1 MGEMIQLKASDS
13 RELAAY
19 VAEPHGESRGKPR
32 GGIVVIQEIFGVNS
46 HVRAIAGGFAAD
58 GYRVMAPAMFDRIER
73 NVDLGYDPDSVT
85 TGRELKG
92 RMDWDGPLLDIRAA
106 IDALAG
112 LKIGVV
118 GYCWGGSLAWLAA
131 TRLDGIAATVC
142 YYGGQIN
149 DFRDESAKCPVLM
162 HFGSEDASIP
172 MDAVEAVR
180 AAQPDI
186 PIHVYEGAG
195 HGFNCDQRGSY
206 DSGASA
212 TSRQRT
218 MEFLASEFA

>member
-1 MGEMIQLKASDS
+1 MGEIIQLKASDGH
-13 RELAAY
+13 ELAAY
-19 VAEPHGESRGKPR
+19 VAEPEGNPR

-46 HVRAIAGGFAAD
+46 HIRGVADGFAAD
-58 GYRVMAPAMFDRIER
+58 GYRVIAPAMFDRIER

-85 TGRELKG
+85 AGRELKG
-92 RMDWDGPLLDIRAA
+92 RMDWDSPLLDIQAA

-112 LKIGVV
+112 LKTGVV

-131 TRLDGIAATVC
+131 TRLDGIAATAC

-162 HFGSEDASIP
+162 HFGTEDASIP
-172 MDAVEAVR
+172 MEAVEAIR
-180 AAQPDI
+180 IAQPDAT
-186 PIHVYEGAG
+186 IHVYEGAG

-206 DSGASA
+206 DEASSVTA
-212 TSRQRT
+212 RRRT
-218 MEFLASEFA
+218 TEFLAGNVG

>member
-1 MGEMIQLKASDS
+1 MGEMIQLKASDGH
-13 RELAAY
+13 ELVAY
-19 VAEPHGESRGKPR
+19 VAEPDGEPR

-46 HVRAIAGGFAAD
+46 HVRAIADGFAAD
-58 GYRVMAPAMFDRIER
+58 GYRVIAPAMFDRIER

-85 TGRELKG
+85 AGRELKG
-92 RMDWDGPLLDIRAA
+92 RMDWDSPLLDIRAA

-112 LKIGVV
+112 LKTGVV

-131 TRLDGIAATVC
+131 TRLNGIAATVC

-172 MDAVEAVR
+172 MDAIEAIR

-206 DSGASA
+206 DEASSVTA
-212 TSRQRT
+212 GQRT
-218 MEFLASEFA
+218 MEFLAENVG